1 MSIKEILEKSDTKSG
16 RAFDFFIQGLI
27 VISLITFS
35 VETLPNLS
43 EATRIWLYRIE
54 VATVLI
60 FTCEYLARLIV
71 ADQRLKF
78 AFSFFGIVDLI
89 AIIPFYL
96 SLGIDLRSV
105 RAFRMLRLFRMFKL
119 ARYSKA
125 LRRFHIAL
133 GIAKEELVLFAC
145 FSAIILYLASVGI
158 YHFENHAQP
167 QVYSSVFHSL
177 WWAICTL
184 TTVGYGDIYPITVGG
199 KIFTFAVLLVG
210 LGIISVPAGLISSSL
225 SKAREIEAMESHTD
239 EHLVR
244 ESPKL

>member
-1 MSIKEILEKSDTKSG
+1 MSLKSLLEKSDTKSG

-27 VISLITFS
+27 IVSLITFS
-35 VETLPNLS
+35 IETLPNLPD
-43 EATRIWLYRIE
+43 AVRIWLYRIE

-60 FTCEYLARLIV
+60 FTCEYLARLLV
-71 ADQRLKF
+71 ADRRLKF
-78 AFSFFGIVDLI
+78 AFSFFGIVDLM
-89 AIIPFYL
+89 AIVPFYL
-96 SLGIDLRSV
+96 SLGVDLRSV

-145 FSAIILYLASVGI
+145 FSSIILYLASVGI
-158 YHFENHAQP
+158 YHFEHNAQP
-167 QVYSSVFHSL
+167 EVYSSVFHSL

-184 TTVGYGDIYPITVGG
+184 TTVGYGDIYPVTVGG
-199 KIFTFAVLLVG
+199 KVFTFAVLLVG

-225 SKAREIEAMESHTD
+225 SKAREIEAVESQNK
-239 EHLVR
+239 EHLAG
-244 ESPKL
+244 ESSKI